1 MKKQN
6 RFKTTLTVAALLLAA
21 FPGCAA
27 RTAANTGAADVSSV
41 QATADTGA
49 ADASS
54 AQGTT
59 DANTA
64 DASASQAA
72 ADAGAVGASASQGTA
87 DAVSDGRL
95 EPVEG
100 EYSNDY
106 EEILNIRKNDDKYE
120 IEYSIIKLTYVE
132 NAEGTYDPATG
143 ILHFSGMDDT
153 GSVLEAD
160 IITYE
165 DHLEV
170 TVTDSAH
177 SEVVGTTQ
185 AFYLRK

>member
-1 MKKQN
+1 MTRSN
-6 RFKTTLTVAALLLAA
+6 RFKITMAVAALLLGV

-27 RTAANTGAADVSSV
+27 RLAADTGAAGASTS
-41 QATADTGA
+41 QATSDTGA

-54 AQGTT
+54 AQGT
-59 DANTA
+59 A
-64 DASASQAA
+64 DASA
-72 ADAGAVGASASQGTA
+72 ADTSVAQGASDTGTA

-106 EEILNIRKNDDKYE
+106 EEILNIQKKDDKYV

-143 ILHFSGMDDT
+143 MLHFSGMDDT

-177 SEVVGTTQ
+177 SGVVGTTQ
-185 AFYLRK
+185 DFYLRK